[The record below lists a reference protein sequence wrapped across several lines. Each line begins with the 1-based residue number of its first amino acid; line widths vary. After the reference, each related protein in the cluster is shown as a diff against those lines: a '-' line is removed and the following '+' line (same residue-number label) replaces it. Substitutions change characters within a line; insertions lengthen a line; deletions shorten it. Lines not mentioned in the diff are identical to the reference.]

1 MEYVSS
7 YRALWETGEL
17 KEREK
22 AAWERLRCCNL
33 CGHECGV
40 DRLSGETGIC
50 EADDTVLI
58 SSWGPHFGEEPPL
71 VGRCGSGTVFFT
83 GCNLKCV
90 FCQNWDIS
98 QMGMGRQISTDELGK
113 IMASL
118 QKAGCHNIN
127 LVTPT
132 HCVPQIL
139 AALIAACDKGLSI
152 PLVYNCGGY
161 ESVETLK
168 ILDGIVDIYM
178 PDVKYARREHA
189 LRYSGAKD
197 YPKVAKAA
205 LREMHRQ
212 VGDLVIDKNGIAR
225 RGLLFRHL
233 VLPGGLAGTAEI
245 MEFIAKEISQDT
257 YINIMAQYR
266 PEYRAREYPPLNRRI
281 TSHEYREAIEI
292 ARNQG
297 LHRLAR

>member
-7 YRALWETGEL
+7 YQGLWRQANL
-17 KEREK
+17 KKRK
-22 AAWERLRCCNL
+22 LHGKGLRCCSL

-40 DRLSGETGIC
+40 DRLSARPGYAR
-50 EADDTVLI
+50 ADDTVLI

-71 VGRCGSGTVFFT
+71 VGRCGSGVFFT

-225 RGLLFRHL
+225 RGLLVRHL

-257 YINIMAQYR
+257 YINIMAQYDLNTV
-266 PEYRAREYPPLNRRI
+266 PEYPPLN
-281 TSHEYREAIEI
+281 
-292 ARNQG
+292 
-297 LHRLAR
+297 